1 MLTILLVAQDTPMP
15 EMGFELGLGLDRS
28 LRPLQRMVPAA
39 QIYVDLGLD
48 PYLPNFAERLSVE
61 MYRAVHIH
69 FDLSEMVMLNTPDGV
84 LCGPAELN
92 APGSTNWES
101 RTIWD
106 TPILREKT
114 AFYRDGRILSIDEV
128 ARLP

>member
-1 MLTILLVAQDTPMP
+1 MLIILLFTQGMPMP
-15 EMGFELGLGLDRS
+15 DTGIELGLGLDRS

-39 QIYVDLGLD
+39 QTYADLGLD

-61 MYRAVHIH
+61 MHRAVRIH

-92 APGSTNWES
+92 APGSTNWEL

-106 TPILREKT
+106 NPILREKT
-114 AFYRDGRILSIDEV
+114 VFYRDGRILSIDEV